1 MYNST
6 AISVIPKSYE
16 GRRIS
21 IELRRCEKMEI
32 SQDDNGDIRDS
43 KAALS
48 SGSVRFKK
56 RREGGKG
63 RESHPGEG

>member
-1 MYNST
+1 MKD
-6 AISVIPKSYE
+6 VE
-16 GRRIS
+16 FS
-21 IELRRCEKMEI
+21 IEFRRCKKMKI

-56 RREGGKG
+56 GREGGKG
-63 RESHPGEG
+63 RERAIRGEG